1 MRIKFA
7 FDIRIRSC
15 LRIVVGIICA
25 IVIRLYTCLN
35 AADIFRIF
43 RGLFLYLH
51 FPCILYRSLCGC
63 IFGICKI
70 SEIISA
76 LLFCLCHSL
85 CLCILHGS
93 SCGRRI
99 NLIGPVRKIPEF
111 CEISCK
117 ILLAEFG
124 GKRGTFNTEFQAV
137 SVFDK
142 LEWFY
147 QCRIS
152 HGNLVCGG
160 MLERAADL
168 INTIVYGICIC
179 FFIKCTRCC
188 LQKLNALVYH
198 GL

>member
-25 IVIRLYTCLN
+25 IVIRLYTCRN
-35 AADIFRIF
+35 TADISRILC
-43 RGLFLYLH
+43 GLFLYLH
-51 FPCILYRSLCGC
+51 FPCILYESICGC

-76 LLFCLCHSL
+76 LLFCLCHYF
-85 CLCILHGS
+85 CLCTLHRS

-99 NLIGPVRKIPEF
+99 NLIGPVREIPEF
-111 CEISCK
+111 CEISGK
-117 ILLAEFG
+117 ILLAEFC
-124 GKRGTFNTEFQAV
+124 GKRGTFNTEFQTV
-137 SVFDK
+137 SIFDK

-147 QCRIS
+147 QCCIS
-152 HGNLVCGG
+152 HRNLICGC
-160 MLERAADL
+160 MLERTTDL
-168 INTIVYGICIC
+168 INTIIYGVCIC
-179 FFIKCTRCC
+179 FFIKRIRCC
-188 LQKLNALVYH
+188 LQKLDALIHH